1 MNHIGQTWRLAAT
14 AAAVAAVLVLA
25 AAGCGAG
32 PWPDTGA
39 VPEGHRELGQV
50 CASLAADRA
59 SHDTTTTDTRAG
71 RRWLVTGHQ
80 IDGGG

>member
-14 AAAVAAVLVLA
+14 AVAVATVLMLA
-25 AAGCGAG
+25 AAGYGAG
-32 PWPDTGA
+32 PRPDTGA
-39 VPEGHRELGQV
+39 VPEGQPDPGQV
-50 CASLAADRA
+50 CASLADSA
-59 SHDTTTTDTRAG
+59 SHDTTTDTRAG

>member
-14 AAAVAAVLVLA
+14 AVAVATVLVLA

-32 PWPDTGA
+32 PRPDTGA
-39 VPEGHRELGQV
+39 VLEGHPDPGQV

-59 SHDTTTTDTRAG
+59 SHDPTTDTRAG

>member
-14 AAAVAAVLVLA
+14 VGVAAVLVLA
-25 AAGCGAG
+25 AAGCDAG
-32 PWPDTGA
+32 PWPDAGA
-39 VPEGHRELGQV
+39 VPEGQPDPGQV
-50 CASLAADRA
+50 CASFAADRA
-59 SHDTTTTDTRAG
+59 SHDTTTTDPRAG

>member
-14 AAAVAAVLVLA
+14 VGVAAVLVLA

-39 VPEGHRELGQV
+39 VPEGQPDPGQV
-50 CASLAADRA
+50 CASLAADSA
-59 SHDTTTTDTRAG
+59 SHAPTTDSRAG